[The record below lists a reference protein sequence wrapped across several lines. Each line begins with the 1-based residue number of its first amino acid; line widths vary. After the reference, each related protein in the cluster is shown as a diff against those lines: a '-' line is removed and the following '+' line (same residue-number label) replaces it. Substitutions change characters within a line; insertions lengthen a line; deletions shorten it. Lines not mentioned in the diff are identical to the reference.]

1 MVITAREQA
10 RTEQEVLNRRN
21 EQLKSQLEDA
31 ESLLKS
37 HQAQLTD
44 LKHVMEQMAAER
56 DDQTNP
62 TAPSTPALSKF
73 DVKDSLGR
81 ALDAMDGP
89 APDTFLP
96 SYPTSFTHLL
106 HPVLRTDL
114 VAFEE
119 FTSLLHMSKNIVAGS
134 RVSSGSYGGLGL
146 GLGLGSYTNPSQTGL
161 TPHNNS
167 NSSISTSGTFSS
179 TPATPTTPV
188 SSTSA
193 ASANGPNSLTPLK
206 ETKFYK
212 RALAEDIEPT
222 MRLDTAPGLSWLARR
237 TVLNSMGEGT
247 MVVEPMPAS
256 SKLYIFACALCG
268 ETRKSGEYNRTH
280 RFRTSESESAQ
291 RYPLCK
297 YCLGRVRSSCDF
309 LGFLRTLKEGHW
321 RAESEDAEK
330 AAWEESVRLREQMFW
345 CRIGG
350 GVVPASGTHL
360 HNSGGVG
367 RDRTPRTSEEERR
380 AEEQMHLSLELDK
393 TGELI
398 PRDITPITPV
408 DITVK
413 PVTESLGE
421 DWKLHPKKG
430 PITGRRYLERVSV
443 SAGLWKGAQ
452 EDAQAPPAIDHTQT
466 QAAPGPLSRKDSAG
480 AAKDLPAADP
490 AVQQEGT
497 SEQLNAVTEENPGP
511 HDVSSEVPTSSLV
524 ADTPPD
530 EKRLSITIP
539 GAFD

>member
-10 RTEQEVLNRRN
+10 RTEQEILNRRN

-37 HQAQLTD
+37 HQAQLAD
-44 LKHVMEQMAAER
+44 LKHVMEQMTSER

-73 DVKDSLGR
+73 DVKDTLGH
-81 ALDAMDGP
+81 AFDTMDGS
-89 APDTFLP
+89 APDTVSP

-106 HPVLRTDL
+106 HPILRTDL
-114 VAFEE
+114 AAFEE

-167 NSSISTSGTFSS
+167 TSSISTSGTFSS

-188 SSTSA
+188 SSSSA
-193 ASANGPNSLTPLK
+193 SSTNGPNSLTPLK

-268 ETRKSGEYNRTH
+268 ETRKSGDYNRTH

-309 LGFLRTLKEGHW
+309 LGFLRTLKDGHW
-321 RAESEDAEK
+321 RADSEDAEK

-350 GVVPASGTHL
+350 GVIPAPGHQIHGSSGL
-360 HNSGGVG
+360 G
-367 RDRTPRTSEEERR
+367 RDRTPRSSEEERR
-380 AEEQMHLSLELDK
+380 AEEQMHLSIELEK

-398 PRDITPITPV
+398 PRDVTPITPV

-413 PVTESLGE
+413 SVESALGE
-421 DWKLHPKKG
+421 AWNLHPKKA
-430 PITGRRYLERVSV
+430 PVSGRRYVERVSA

-452 EDAQAPPAIDHTQT
+452 EDAQAPLANDHIHT
-466 QAAPGPLSRKDSAG
+466 QAALGPLPEENSAG
-480 AAKDLPAADP
+480 AAKDIVPANA
-490 AVQQEGT
+490 AFQQEGT
-497 SEQLNAVTEENPGP
+497 TDEVDVVTEESAGLPDMSAEAP
-511 HDVSSEVPTSSLV
+511 ASSL
-524 ADTPPD
+524 ATDEAMD